1 MKRMVWALV
10 LMSCMSL
17 VVMPAAAADYT
28 LEIFGNA
35 NMDDEIDED
44 DITYVEGIIEGTNEV
59 TLLADANFDSTI
71 DEDDITQIEQIIGG
85 EEKEL
90 TIIDSANRT
99 VTVKKPIKSLV
110 VLTYPVVEATK
121 IVEAEEKV
129 VGVSNDIKSR
139 EKFFPELSKLP
150 SVGVASAPDVE
161 KIIDLNPDLV
171 FTGRLLGV
179 SDGLEDMPSDSI
191 AVVRWDMGRLEMM
204 TRNIKKLGYILDKE
218 DSAEQFCD
226 FYDEYVEETIK
237 ARIEIEEIPD
247 DNRQRVFI
255 EHPVEYN
262 TFVTGSGGHEV
273 CVAAGGVNIAADF
286 PSLSQKP
293 VVNVNPEWLVEQD
306 PDVIVKTVTCTPGLC
321 GCEANTSEEM
331 ERLRESIMNRSG
343 WSNLTA
349 VKNRR
354 VYLIDFDLVGSTAN
368 FVGAT
373 YMAKWLY
380 PEVFADLDPKAIHQE
395 YLTRF
400 QRLDLDLDECG
411 VFVCPAS

>member
-1 MKRMVWALV
+1 MKRMVCLLV
-10 LMSCMSL
+10 LMSCISL
-17 VVMPAAAADYT
+17 AIMPADATDHT

-35 NMDDEIDED
+35 NMDDTIDED
-44 DITYVEGIIEGTNEV
+44 DITYVEGIIEGTNEE
-59 TLLADANFDSTI
+59 TLLADANFDSVI
-71 DEDDITQIEQIIGG
+71 DENDITQIEQIIRG
-85 EEKEL
+85 EVREL
-90 TIIDSANRT
+90 TIIDSANRM
-99 VTVKKPIKSLV
+99 VTVKKPITSIV

-121 IVEAEEKV
+121 IVEAEDKV
-129 VGVSNDIKSR
+129 VGVSKDIKSR
-139 EKFFPELSKLP
+139 KKFFPELSKMP

-191 AVVRWDMGRLEMM
+191 AVIRWDMGRLEMM
-204 TRNIKKLGYILDKE
+204 TRNIKMLGYILDEE

-237 ARIEIEEIPD
+237 ARIEDIPD
-247 DNRQRVFI
+247 EDRERMFI

-273 CVAAGGVNIAADF
+273 SVAAGGINIAADF
-286 PSLSQKP
+286 PSLSPKP

-306 PDVIVKTVTCTPGLC
+306 PDVIVKAVTCTPGLC
-321 GCEANTSEEM
+321 GCEANSSEEM
-331 ERLRESIMNRSG
+331 ERLRATIMNRSG
-343 WSNLTA
+343 WSDLTA
-349 VKNRR
+349 VKNGR

-380 PEVFADLDPKAIHQE
+380 PDLFADLDPKAIHQE

-400 QRLDLDLDECG
+400 QRLNCDLDECG

>member
-17 VVMPAAAADYT
+17 VVMPADAADYT

-44 DITYVEGIIEGTNEV
+44 DITYVEGIVEGTNEE
-59 TLLADANFDSTI
+59 TLLADANFDSAI
-71 DEDDITQIEQIIGG
+71 DEDDITQIEQIIRG
-85 EEKEL
+85 EEGEL
-90 TIIDSANRT
+90 TIIDSAGRT
-99 VTVKKPIKSLV
+99 VTVKKPVKSIV
-110 VLTYPVVEATK
+110 VLTYPVLEATK
-121 IVEAEEKV
+121 IVEAEDGV
-129 VGVSNDIKSR
+129 VGVSKDIKSR
-139 EKFFPELSKLP
+139 EVFFPELSKLP

-179 SDGLEDMPSDSI
+179 SDGLEEMPSDSI

-204 TRNIKKLGYILDKE
+204 TRNVKKLGYVLDEE
-218 DSAEQFCD
+218 DSAEEFCD

-237 ARIEIEEIPD
+237 ARIEEIPD
-247 DNRQRVFI
+247 EDRERVFI

-262 TFVTGSGGHEV
+262 TFVTGSGGHEI
-273 CVAAGGVNIAADF
+273 CVAAGGINIAADF
-286 PSLSQKP
+286 PSLSPKP

-306 PDVIVKTVTCTPGLC
+306 PNVIVKTVTCTPGLC
-321 GCEANTSEEM
+321 GPEANSSEEM
-331 ERLRESIMNRSG
+331 EGLRGTVMNRSG

-349 VKNRR
+349 VKNGR

-373 YMAKWLY
+373 YLAKWLY
-380 PEVFADLDPKAIHQE
+380 PDLFADLDPKAIHQE

-400 QRLDLDLDECG
+400 QRLDCDLDERG
-411 VFVCPAS
+411 VFVCPNR

>member
-1 MKRMVWALV
+1 MKRMVCVQV
-10 LMSCMSL
+10 LMSCMLL
-17 VVMPAAAADYT
+17 VIMPADATDCT
-28 LEIFGNA
+28 LDIFGNA
-35 NMDDEIDED
+35 NMDDTIDED
-44 DITYVEGIIEGTNEV
+44 DIAYVEGIIEGTNEE
-59 TLLADANFDSTI
+59 TLLADANFDSLI
-71 DEDDITQIEQIIGG
+71 DENDINQIDQIIRG

-90 TIIDSANRT
+90 IIIDSANRT
-99 VTVKKPIKSLV
+99 VTVKKPIKSIV
-110 VLTYPVVEATK
+110 VLTYPVLEATK
-121 IVEAEEKV
+121 IVEAEDEV
-129 VGVSNDIKSR
+129 VGVSKDIKSR
-139 EKFFPELSKLP
+139 EMFFPKLSKLP

-179 SDGLEDMPSDSI
+179 SDGLEEMPSDSI

-204 TRNIKKLGYILDKE
+204 TRNVKKLGYILDEE
-218 DSAEQFCD
+218 DAAEEFCD

-237 ARIEIEEIPD
+237 ARIKDIPD
-247 DNRQRVFI
+247 EDRERVFI

-273 CVAAGGVNIAADF
+273 CVAAGGINIAADF
-286 PSLSQKP
+286 PSLSPKP

-321 GCEANTSEEM
+321 GPEANSSEEM
-331 ERLRESIMNRSG
+331 ERLRETVMNRSG

-349 VKNRR
+349 VKNGR

-380 PEVFADLDPKAIHQE
+380 PDLFADLDPKAIHQE

-400 QRLDLDLDECG
+400 QRLDCDLDKCG
-411 VFVCPAS
+411 VFVCPAC

>member
-10 LMSCMSL
+10 LMSCISL
-17 VVMPAAAADYT
+17 VVMPADAADYT

-44 DITYVEGIIEGTNEV
+44 DITYVEGIVEGTNEE
-59 TLLADANFDSTI
+59 TLLADANFDSAI
-71 DEDDITQIEQIIGG
+71 DEDDITQIEQIIRG
-85 EEKEL
+85 EEGEL
-90 TIIDSANRT
+90 TIIDSAGRT
-99 VTVKKPIKSLV
+99 VTVKKPVKSIV
-110 VLTYPVVEATK
+110 VLTYPVLEATK
-121 IVEAEEKV
+121 IVEAEDGV
-129 VGVSNDIKSR
+129 VGVSKDIKSR
-139 EKFFPELSKLP
+139 EVFFPELSKLP

-179 SDGLEDMPSDSI
+179 SDGLEEMPSDSI

-204 TRNIKKLGYILDKE
+204 TRNVKKLGYVLDEE
-218 DSAEQFCD
+218 DSAEEFCD

-237 ARIEIEEIPD
+237 ARIEEIPD
-247 DNRQRVFI
+247 EDRERVFI

-262 TFVTGSGGHEV
+262 TFVTGSGGHEI
-273 CVAAGGVNIAADF
+273 CVAAGGINIAADF
-286 PSLSQKP
+286 PSLSPKP

-306 PDVIVKTVTCTPGLC
+306 PNVIVKTVTCTPGLC
-321 GCEANTSEEM
+321 GPEANSSEEM
-331 ERLRESIMNRSG
+331 EGLRGTVMNRSG

-349 VKNRR
+349 VKNGR

-373 YMAKWLY
+373 YLAKWLY
-380 PEVFADLDPKAIHQE
+380 PDLFADLDPKAIHQE

-400 QRLDLDLDECG
+400 QRLDCDLDERG
-411 VFVCPAS
+411 VFVCPNR

>member
-1 MKRMVWALV
+1 MVWALV
-10 LMSCMSL
+10 LMSCISL
-17 VVMPAAAADYT
+17 VVMPADAADYT

-44 DITYVEGIIEGTNEV
+44 DITYVEGIVEGTNEE
-59 TLLADANFDSTI
+59 TLLADANFDSAI
-71 DEDDITQIEQIIGG
+71 DEDDITQIEQIIRG
-85 EEKEL
+85 EEGEL
-90 TIIDSANRT
+90 TIIDSAGRT
-99 VTVKKPIKSLV
+99 VTVKKPVKSIV
-110 VLTYPVVEATK
+110 VLTYPVLEATK
-121 IVEAEEKV
+121 IVEAEDGV
-129 VGVSNDIKSR
+129 VGVSKDIKSR
-139 EKFFPELSKLP
+139 EVFFPELSKLP

-179 SDGLEDMPSDSI
+179 SDGLEEMPSDSI

-204 TRNIKKLGYILDKE
+204 TRNVKKLGYVLDEE
-218 DSAEQFCD
+218 DSAEEFCD

-237 ARIEIEEIPD
+237 ARIEEIPD
-247 DNRQRVFI
+247 EDRERVFI

-262 TFVTGSGGHEV
+262 TFVTGSGGHEI
-273 CVAAGGVNIAADF
+273 CVAAGGINIAADF
-286 PSLSQKP
+286 PSLSPKP

-306 PDVIVKTVTCTPGLC
+306 PNVIVKTVTCTPGLC
-321 GCEANTSEEM
+321 GPEANSSEEM
-331 ERLRESIMNRSG
+331 EGLRGTVMNRSG

-349 VKNRR
+349 VKNGR

-373 YMAKWLY
+373 YLAKWLY
-380 PEVFADLDPKAIHQE
+380 PDLFADLDPKAIHQE

-400 QRLDLDLDECG
+400 QRLDCDLDERG
-411 VFVCPAS
+411 VFVCPNR